1 MKNYQALIL
10 LALLFILAQIA
21 WHLTSKG
28 VI

>member
-10 LALLFILAQIA
+10 LALLFILAQIG
-21 WHLTSKG
+21 WHLTAIG